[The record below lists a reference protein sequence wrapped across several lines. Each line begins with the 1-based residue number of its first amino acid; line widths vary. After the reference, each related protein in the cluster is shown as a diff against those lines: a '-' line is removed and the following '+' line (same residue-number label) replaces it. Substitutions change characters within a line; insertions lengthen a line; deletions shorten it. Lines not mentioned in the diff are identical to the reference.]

1 MKKTTSLMR
10 QFWVSVSVV
19 WYFGCLLFFC
29 YDSLNSGCLL
39 SLAAIIPIKSYFN
52 AEADKNTIISDN
64 KNKSGIYMWKN
75 LINGKQYIGSAMDL
89 YNRLSF
95 YYSFPAMQNSL
106 KNSKSFIYN
115 AILKHGHSNFSLTII
130 EYCDKEKCLER
141 ENYYLSSENHEY
153 NILETAGSS
162 IGRKHSDKTK
172 TIMSDAK
179 KGEKNPMY
187 GKPKPVGAG
196 TGKVAQ
202 KIEVID
208 KNSNEI
214 TVYNSISEAA
224 KALNISHTR
233 IVKYFTN
240 NQQKPYKGQ
249 YTFKKI

>member
-115 AILKHGHSNFSLTII
+115 AILKHGHSNFSLTI
-130 EYCDKEKCLER
+130 
-141 ENYYLSSENHEY
+141 LSTV
-153 NILETAGSS
+153 I
-162 IGRKHSDKTK
+162 
-172 TIMSDAK
+172 K
-179 KGEKNPMY
+179 KN
-187 GKPKPVGAG
+187 V
-196 TGKVAQ
+196 
-202 KIEVID
+202 
-208 KNSNEI
+208 
-214 TVYNSISEAA
+214 
-224 KALNISHTR
+224 
-233 IVKYFTN
+233 
-240 NQQKPYKGQ
+240 
-249 YTFKKI
+249 